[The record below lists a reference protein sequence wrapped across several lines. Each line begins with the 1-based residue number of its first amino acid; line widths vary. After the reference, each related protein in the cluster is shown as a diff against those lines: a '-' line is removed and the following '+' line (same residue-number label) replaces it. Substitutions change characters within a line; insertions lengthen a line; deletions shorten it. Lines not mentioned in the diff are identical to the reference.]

1 MDETDHGSDI
11 NIMKEKESCR
21 SHLLKSCRSH
31 LLNTLSRL
39 SSFRLESNQSGPEI
53 IEFLKSLNSI
63 FQDLFDQTKRNN
75 KQIPKGLIKDV
86 VQGWE
91 WCFELSFSVL
101 DVLHDANQ
109 DEEKDADKL
118 TVKLVGWKKELI
130 DQLELVLGFLLL
142 ESFDLSPSD
151 GKEMEKKEKRWS
163 DRKKQDGLDC
173 SCVSFLY
180 WDLLAVIGKWI
191 VSFLSLELESN
202 GQKKTNLMEID
213 HQYIALFMVDSFH
226 C

>member
-1 MDETDHGSDI
+1 MDETDHESDI
-11 NIMKEKESCR
+11 NIMKEKE
-21 SHLLKSCRSH
+21 SCRSH

-101 DVLHDANQ
+101 DVANQ

-118 TVKLVGWKKELI
+118 TGWRKELI